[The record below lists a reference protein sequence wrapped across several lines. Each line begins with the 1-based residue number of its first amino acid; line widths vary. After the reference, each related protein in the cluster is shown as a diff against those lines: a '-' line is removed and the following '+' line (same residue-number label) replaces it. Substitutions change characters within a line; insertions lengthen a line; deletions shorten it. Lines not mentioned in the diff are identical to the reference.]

1 MAGKRQRFG
10 RVKVRIDELQQP
22 GIIDFAKLLKES
34 APADEPD
41 AARAPFQTKEVGM
54 GLVVDDSVPGE
65 DMSDDEDNRGVGK
78 KGRGGRGIYEDI
90 IAKWS
95 SLSAPDAG
103 NGSDE
108 EGDGSGGGLSDGD
121 DAPDSGAAYVSLH
134 RPGFLHGFPAVLP
147 TTLLL
152 LDANVRNVRNVV
164 QMITNMMMASSTT
177 RS

>member
-1 MAGKRQRFG
+1 MTGKRQRFG

-41 AARAPFQTKEVGM
+41 AARVPMQTKELGTGVVVG
-54 GLVVDDSVPGE
+54 DSVPGE

-95 SLSAPDAG
+95 ALSAPNAG
-103 NGSDE
+103 NESDE
-108 EGDGSGGGLSDGD
+108 EGDGSGEGLSEGD
-121 DAPDSGAAYVSLH
+121 DAPDSGTAYVSLR
-134 RPGFLHGFPAVLP
+134 RPQLLHGFPAVLP
-147 TTLLL
+147 TTSLFH
-152 LDANVRNVRNVV
+152 
-164 QMITNMMMASSTT
+164 QC
-177 RS
+177 